1 MGVDMIGLSTSRT
14 SNGSRI
20 AAGWRRV
27 FGAIAAKAVRN
38 RGVFVANR
46 VNDR

>member
-1 MGVDMIGLSTSRT
+1 MGVDMIGLSTIRT

-20 AAGWRRV
+20 AAGWGRV
-27 FGAIAAKAVRN
+27 FGVIAAKAVRN
-38 RGVFVANR
+38 RGVFVANM